1 MHTCSWT
8 LGISH
13 TSTSYPSVVHTSTVQ
28 YPHPYMLHSY
38 QQSYIEA
45 ESAIK
50 GNRVEEDSIAR
61 DQGSYNSVQQPTM
74 YCSDQ
79 ALQPTFSLQSEHI
92 LHPPSCEN
100 KPEPLEVTSS
110 TYMSKERH
118 QQLELSQQS
127 SDEGVSNTIGLG
139 PRSSIFFCVC
149 VCVCVYVCVCACA
162 CVCLCACA
170 CVCVCTCACV
180 CLCACVRVGV
190 LNHGGLS
197 ASFL

>member
-1 MHTCSWT
+1 
-8 LGISH
+8 
-13 TSTSYPSVVHTSTVQ
+13 
-28 YPHPYMLHSY
+28 MLHSY

-149 VCVCVYVCVCACA
+149 VCVCVCTCVCVHVHVCVCAH
-162 CVCLCACA
+162 VHV
-170 CVCVCTCACV
+170 CVCVHVRVCV
-180 CLCACVRVGV
+180 CVRVCV
-190 LNHGGLS
+190 WVC
-197 ASFL
+197 